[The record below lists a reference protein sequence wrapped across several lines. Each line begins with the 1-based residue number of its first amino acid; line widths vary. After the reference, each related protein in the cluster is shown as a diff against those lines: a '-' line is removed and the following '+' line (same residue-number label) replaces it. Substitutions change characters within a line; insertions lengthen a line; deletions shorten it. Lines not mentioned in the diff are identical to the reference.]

1 MSSKS
6 AYLWSGS
13 HRPTALTA
21 RHGLGL
27 INIHMAHK
35 YPEEENICRKAGRD
49 VWHICSVRLTMMSL
63 LALLSILFVCSFVPK
78 AALCKTPD
86 TLMDYTQLIEMLSQ
100 LGSLVSSSPLFS
112 VACFQPSSVPLYCG
126 LGTISLSAP
135 CGDICCCL
143 HGPLAKGQHS
153 PPSHGHLL
161 SSRNLSG
168 QPQPLCVQPYRSSG
182 M

>member
-1 MSSKS
+1 MYKVG
-6 AYLWSGS
+6 A
-13 HRPTALTA
+13 
-21 RHGLGL
+21 
-27 INIHMAHK
+27 
-35 YPEEENICRKAGRD
+35 D
-49 VWHICSVRLTMMSL
+49 VWHICTVHMTVMLL
-63 LALLSILFVCSFVPK
+63 LAPLYTVCRFVPK
-78 AALCKTPD
+78 VALCKAPD

-100 LGSLVSSSPLFS
+100 PSSLVSSSPLFS

-143 HGPLAKGQHS
+143 HGPLAKGQYS